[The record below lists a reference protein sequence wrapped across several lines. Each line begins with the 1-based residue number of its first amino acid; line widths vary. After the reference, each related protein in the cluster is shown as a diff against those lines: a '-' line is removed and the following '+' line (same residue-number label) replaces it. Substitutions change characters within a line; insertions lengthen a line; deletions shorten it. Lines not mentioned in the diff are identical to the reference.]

1 MVSSIISIQI
11 FLPVSTLL
19 RVRVAIIHND
29 KQINFPTKQRFVRL
43 KGFSNHSSWWI
54 TLKGLLLST
63 LPISFKIF
71 KILKEVVL
79 DDWYELALKLFSN
92 INSYYPSYVLIFLAS
107 KESLVHYFRLIPLHD
122 VAKFFD
128 ALTEGWPVVRHS
140 YFRCTKATNKTF

>member
-1 MVSSIISIQI
+1 MSIQI

-19 RVRVAIIHND
+19 RVRVAIIHD

-63 LPISFKIF
+63 LPISFKI
-71 KILKEVVL
+71 LKEVVL
-79 DDWYELALKLFSN
+79 DNWYELALKLFSN
-92 INSYYPSYVLIFLAS
+92 INSYYKSYVLIFLTS
-107 KESLVHYFRLIPLHD
+107 KESLVHYFRLIPLHH

>member
-1 MVSSIISIQI
+1 MSSIMSIQI
-11 FLPVSTLL
+11 FRPIITLL
-19 RVRVAIIHND
+19 GVRVAIIHND

-63 LPISFKIF
+63 LPISFKI
-71 KILKEVVL
+71 LKEVVL
-79 DDWYELALKLFSN
+79 DNWYELALKLFSN
-92 INSYYPSYVLIFLAS
+92 INSYYKSYVSIFLTS